1 MAFVLNFRD
10 GLNSCEEVFSNK
22 LHILVNIFLVSTN
35 RLVLVLN
42 NMIKL
47 IHILSQVVDGSLKS
61 LKRYHELGLDLDS
74 FLVVILIPNILFFV
88 KLLDLLVEISARKFL
103 SILLGVIRLLVS
115 RVSEVCLPLE
125 FFSLLRVSVVLRSSL
140 GLDWDSR
147 SHSSES

>member
-125 FFSLLRVSVVLRSSL
+125 FFSLLRVSVVLWSSL
-140 GLDWDSR
+140 GLD
-147 SHSSES
+147 

>member
-1 MAFVLNFRD
+1 
-10 GLNSCEEVFSNK
+10 
-22 LHILVNIFLVSTN
+22 
-35 RLVLVLN
+35 
-42 NMIKL
+42 MIKL

-140 GLDWDSR
+140 GLD
-147 SHSSES
+147 

>member
-140 GLDWDSR
+140 GLD
-147 SHSSES
+147 